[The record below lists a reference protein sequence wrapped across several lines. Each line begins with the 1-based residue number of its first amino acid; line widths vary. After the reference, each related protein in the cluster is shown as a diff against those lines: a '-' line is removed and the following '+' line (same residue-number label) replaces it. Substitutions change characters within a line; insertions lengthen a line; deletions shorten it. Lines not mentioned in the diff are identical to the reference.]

1 MIAAKWHSYQSTCS
15 EMDFDSA
22 MSDYGPTYQCL
33 CRHIGVADGETL
45 GTLSTY
51 PLDCY
56 RKVTSVLSDCSS
68 GFM

>member
-56 RKVTSVLSDCSS
+56 R
-68 GFM
+68 